1 VRSTNSEKILELL
14 LLVTVTTTTLFIAPW
29 SVIHPYSVPK
39 LIPLVSFSL
48 TFLPLVS
55 TIIFANKDKIKN
67 YKVILILICA
77 HFISSL
83 LVLIDQKNNL
93 TQELYGVWGRN
104 NGFLSHSSFIILML
118 VALFYPI
125 KKFLN
130 SFIKTSLI
138 IGLISLV
145 YGVMQYLKLVKISKI
160 SNQNTESNG
169 FFGNENF
176 YSAFM
181 GIISVMCLSIIFD
194 KKSSK
199 LKRISMLTFSILSNI
214 VIALSR
220 SQQGFLVFL
229 VGTIILLFAYIKTS
243 KYHRLLIPYIS
254 SSITGLILIVLGFFQ
269 IGPLT
274 KIVYQ
279 DTLTFRGYYW
289 RAGIRMFLDNPILGI
304 GFDSY
309 RDFYRRYRETDSIR
323 RLGATDVAD
332 SAHNYF
338 IDIAV
343 NGGIFLLVT
352 YLLIVI
358 YVLVC
363 TIKLLIRMREFNAP
377 IVAIIAAWYAFMTQS
392 FVSLPQPGLTLW
404 GWILSGLVVAIYK
417 QSNYEQL
424 EQEWKLI
431 SKPPYLT
438 MGAFL
443 VIGLIITVP
452 PFKASA
458 EYRRSLEAQDISIL
472 IKAAKMFPQ
481 DATMVA
487 ASGGALIGLDRFTEA
502 KELLKISI
510 EKFPQYYE
518 SWYIY
523 SLIPNL
529 PPDEKSKINK
539 KMLELEPLL
548 INANS
553 DK

>member
-1 VRSTNSEKILELL
+1 MRSNNSEKILQLL
-14 LLVTVTTTTLFIAPW
+14 LLATVTTTTLFIAPW
-29 SVIHPYSVPK
+29 SVTHPYSVPK
-39 LIPLVSFSL
+39 LIPLISFSL
-48 TFLPLVS
+48 TFLPLVF

-67 YKVILILICA
+67 YNVILILICA

-83 LVLIDQKNNL
+83 LVLINQKNNL
-93 TQELYGVWGRN
+93 TQELYGVWGRS
-104 NGFLSHSSFIILML
+104 NGFLSHFSFIILML
-118 VALFYPI
+118 VSLFYPI
-125 KKFLN
+125 KKYLS
-130 SFIKTSLI
+130 SFIKTSLV
-138 IGLISLV
+138 IGLITLI
-145 YGVMQYLKLVKISKI
+145 YGVMQSLKLVKISKI
-160 SNQNTESNG
+160 DNENTQATG

-176 YSAFM
+176 YSAFI
-181 GIISVMCLSIIFD
+181 GIISVVCLSIVFD

-199 LKRISMLTFSILSNI
+199 LKRINMLSFSILGNI
-214 VIALSR
+214 GIYISK

-229 VGTIILLFAYIKTS
+229 VGALIIFLAYINAS
-243 KYHRLLIPYIS
+243 KYNKLLVPYIFS
-254 SSITGLILIVLGFFQ
+254 CVSGLIIIVLGFFQ

-274 KIVYQ
+274 KYVYQ

-289 RAGIRMFLDNPILGI
+289 RAGIKMFLDNPILGI

-309 RDFYRRYRETDSIR
+309 RDFYRRYRDTDSVR
-323 RLGATDVAD
+323 RLGATDISD

-343 NGGIFLLVT
+343 NGGLFLLTT
-352 YLLIVI
+352 YLLII
-358 YVLVC
+358 IFVLIC
-363 TIKLLIRMREFNAP
+363 TIKLLVRMREFNAP

-417 QSNYEQL
+417 QSNSEQL
-424 EQEWKLI
+424 GQEWKLI
-431 SKPPYLT
+431 SKPPFLA
-438 MGAFL
+438 MGVFL
-443 VIGLIITVP
+443 VIGLMITIP

-510 EKFPQYYE
+510 ERFPQYYE

-523 SLIPNL
+523 SLLPNL
-529 PPDEKSKINK
+529 SPDEKSKINK
-539 KMLELEPLL
+539 KMAELEPLL
-548 INANS
+548 INTDSNE
-553 DK
+553 